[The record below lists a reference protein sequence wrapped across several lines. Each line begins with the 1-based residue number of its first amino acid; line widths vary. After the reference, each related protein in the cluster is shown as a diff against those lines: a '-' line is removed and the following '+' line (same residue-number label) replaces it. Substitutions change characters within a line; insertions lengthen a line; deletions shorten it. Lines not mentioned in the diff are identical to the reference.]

1 MDQPALKRL
10 TVILIFLFMVNRL
23 LAQEHDTLQMQPF
36 EVSTTVMEPSEAFM
50 KSRPDSAL
58 VETYGNERL
67 ATVLQFG
74 SPLFVKNYGPGS
86 IASVS
91 FRGTGASHT
100 KFYWNGIELN
110 NAALG
115 QNDLN
120 MITAGGDQLEV
131 LHSGAGIF
139 LGAGGIGGAVSMTS
153 QIDTTPHTRIQLHGR
168 VGSFGEEN
176 AGGRLS
182 FSKGKFGGKSAILY
196 HQAENNF
203 IYKDYT
209 LPEEPDLIQK
219 HAAYTFRNI
228 VQDLW
233 WTQGHWTAQMRIW
246 HTYQDRDLPKLITQV
261 NPSQATQNDERNRV
275 ISSVKYNHND
285 WKINLTSGYLFDQI
299 VYRDPASN
307 IDANSILNT
316 LRNSFMVAKSHKTW
330 LWRGQIKYD
339 HIIAN
344 INEYGGDITSDRA
357 SAGFNTSWKPFS
369 KLVLDG
375 IIRANFVNDHWLPY
389 TAALGVKWTLTSGID
404 IHGNAAKHTRYPNMN
419 DLYWQ
424 PGGNPNLLPE
434 TGYNTELGMSFTPR
448 KIKRF
453 TAGITGYYGL
463 IDNWIRWIP
472 TGNLWSAQN
481 VKQVQNSGIETYV
494 KKVCNIKSWQ
504 VQAKIQYAYTRSTN
518 LQGIS
523 VNDASVSKQLIYVP
537 YHKASGFVT
546 VSHKQFRMMVASQY
560 IGKRFITTDNSI
572 YLSSYQL
579 VDVELSQGFVMKN
592 SIISTFARID
602 NIFNVA
608 YQAIAYRPMPGINI
622 KFGIRLNYEKI
633 KK

>member
-1 MDQPALKRL
+1 MKLWACIP
-10 TVILIFLFMVNRL
+10 L
-23 LAQEHDTLQMQPF
+23 LCCVVVFGQEHDTLHMKAF

-50 KSRPDSAL
+50 KSKPDSAL
-58 VETYGNERL
+58 MKTYGNERL
-67 ATVLQFG
+67 ATVLQYG

-120 MITAGGDQLEV
+120 MLTTGSDQVEV

-153 QIDTTPHTRIQLHGR
+153 NIDTTPRTRIQLHGR

-176 AGGRLS
+176 AGARLS
-182 FSKGKFGGKSAILY
+182 FSRGKFGGKTALLY

-203 IYKDYT
+203 LYKDYT
-209 LPEEPDLIQK
+209 LPGEPDMVQK
-219 HAAYTFRNI
+219 HASYEFRNI

-233 WTQGHWTAQMRIW
+233 WKYQHWTAQVRIW
-246 HTYQDRDLPKLITQV
+246 HTYQDRDLPKLITQS
-261 NPSQATQNDERNRV
+261 NPSQATQHDERNRV
-275 ISSVKYNHND
+275 ISSLKYNHND

-299 VYRDPASN
+299 IYRDPASN

-316 LRNSFMVAKSHKTW
+316 LRNSFIVAKTYKNW

-344 INEYGGDITSDRA
+344 IAEYGNDIKSNRA

-369 KLVLDG
+369 NLLLDG
-375 IIRANFVNDHWLPY
+375 IIRTNFVNDRWLPY
-389 TAALGVKWTLTSGID
+389 TAALGVKWTLARRFN

-434 TGYNTELGMSFTPR
+434 TGYNTELGLAFEPR
-448 KIKRF
+448 KMKRF

-481 VKQVQNSGIETYV
+481 VKQVENSGLELYV
-494 KKVCNIKSWQ
+494 KKGLTIKSWQ
-504 VQAKIQYAYTRSTN
+504 IQTKVQYAYTRSTN

-523 VNDASVSKQLIYVP
+523 ANDASVSKQLIYVP
-537 YHKASGFVT
+537 YHKASGFIT
-546 VSHKQFRMMVASQY
+546 LTRKRFRLLVASQY

-572 YLSSYQL
+572 YLPRYQL
-579 VDVELSQGFVMKN
+579 VDVELSQGFAMK
-592 SIISTFARID
+592 SSVISAFARID
-602 NIFNVA
+602 NIFNIA

-622 KFGIRLNYEKI
+622 KFGIRLNYENL